1 MTDLRRTPLRRLL
14 LLSALMG
21 GASLV
26 EDTATGNPVTFETDV
41 AKPLVSLEIPFTPKQ
56 SGTGDPSPQ
65 NIRPILP
72 WDGLKVFGGGKN
84 LLECEIGA
92 TKSNNGVDYVVL
104 PNHGINCKG
113 ETVTYS
119 SYGIDSKKIQLKA
132 GTYAFSVSGATNVKT
147 VFVKNGAYWF
157 EISGSGSSAKTITAD
172 SEVYCYFMVTSGNEV
187 DETVFVQLEVGSTAS
202 SYEEYK
208 PITETDISFPSPV
221 YGGTLDVV
229 SGVLTVTHEGLVST
243 WGQAKVDRKQ
253 SGYQQGRMFF
263 THDVPVSGQ
272 SGASATNQ
280 KCNIAKY
287 QWDDFNGTPH
297 FYTGTLEGR
306 NCAVILIPEDTP
318 DETEIVVSAK
328 LKTTYEVQLTGEQ
341 ITALV
346 GDNTIWSD
354 ADGSMTAVY
363 LEKG

>member
-1 MTDLRRTPLRRLL
+1 MFLFSDDPLFTDEELFLMCAASGGKTVQATALGNPLTFITDKATPLKSLL
-14 LLSALMG
+14 
-21 GASLV
+21 
-26 EDTATGNPVTFETDV
+26 
-41 AKPLVSLEIPFTPKQ
+41 IPFTPVQ
-56 SGTGDPSPQ
+56 SGTGDPSPE

-72 WDGLKVFGGGKN
+72 WNGLTVFGGGKN
-84 LLECEIGA
+84 LLPNVATWLSAYPTRITLGSSTDRGTNRFGKGTYKLSFEYDGSVYVYIKVNNSPNNIDITS
-92 TKSNNGVDYVVL
+92 TKSFTLTEESDVAIWLYKD
-104 PNHGINCKG
+104 GINKDKL
-113 ETVTYS
+113 S
-119 SYGIDSKKIQLKA
+119 
-132 GTYAFSVSGATNVKT
+132 
-147 VFVKNGAYWF
+147 WF
-157 EISGSGSSAKTITAD
+157 
-172 SEVYCYFMVTSGNEV
+172 
-187 DETVFVQLEVGSTAS
+187 QLEVGQTATA
-202 SYEEYK
+202 YEPYK
-208 PITETDISFPSPV
+208 PITETDIIFQSPV

-243 WGQAKVDRKQ
+243 WGQTKVDRKQ
-253 SGYQQGRMFF
+253 SGYQQGRIFF

-328 LKTTYEVQLTGEQ
+328 LRTTYEVQLTPTQ
-341 ITALV
+341 IAALV

-363 LEKG
+363 LKKG